1 MDINLGQITLTQ
13 NQISRLGSL
22 NGSLSGNVRG
32 LCYHS
37 DTRELVVTT
46 NMQPDIAAI
55 LALVNA
61 LPDTPLP
68 ALFDVVAFQTAL
80 AQLLLTGGLSN
91 VNLRFE
97 FAAIIAYVSI
107 KDFAGLYQYAQW
119 LIGQGIATADDLM
132 AINNV
137 CKVQGIDLTNLGGN

>member
-1 MDINLGQITLTQ
+1 MDTSLGVVTITA
-13 NQISRLGSL
+13 NQISRLF
-22 NGSLSGNVRG
+22 SLSGGNIKG
-32 LCYHS
+32 FCYHS
-37 DTRELVVTT
+37 DTQELVVTT
-46 NMQPDIAAI
+46 DTTPDINAI

-68 ALFDVVAFQTAL
+68 APFDVVAFQTAL
-80 AQLLLTGGLSN
+80 AQLLLTGALSN

-119 LIGQGIATADDLM
+119 LIVQGIATTKDLT

-137 CKVQGIDLTNLGGN
+137 CKTQGIDLTNLGGN